1 MMNTKFQYTAFWA
14 LKDYILLT
22 HDNLI
27 PDISDVIQAFLN
39 GCLSEESKI
48 QAECANAISFL
59 VTHHLVY
66 KSHLTPGMS
75 EQMVKEILEKIQDSS
90 VEYILDAIM
99 YLSGNDSKFIRT
111 TAFSTLSSLSKYSS
125 QCKSVM
131 AQIQRDI
138 EIPEDLTSKNYL
150 GFVRERLS

>member
-1 MMNTKFQYTAFWA
+1 MYEHLVSNAQQNIDILLHFSASDDSKFQYTAFWA

-39 GCLSEESKI
+39 GCLSEETKI

-75 EQMVKEILEKIQDSS
+75 E
-90 VEYILDAIM
+90 
-99 YLSGNDSKFIRT
+99 
-111 TAFSTLSSLSKYSS
+111 
-125 QCKSVM
+125 
-131 AQIQRDI
+131 
-138 EIPEDLTSKNYL
+138 
-150 GFVRERLS
+150 